1 MGIDTPETVHT
12 QKEEQP
18 YGQEASNYT
27 KTRLENGDKIE
38 LEYDSNSSEKD
49 KYGRVLAWVWIDDSL
64 LQEEL
69 VKNGLART
77 YMLQDNYRYAG
88 RLQLAEEEAKN
99 NHINIW
105 NENNDTE
112 EIKKDNYIQIIILII
127 VLIIILV
134 IITIRKFEKKRK

>member
-49 KYGRVLAWVWIDDSL
+49 KYGIDLD
-64 LQEEL
+64 
-69 VKNGLART
+69 
-77 YMLQDNYRYAG
+77 
-88 RLQLAEEEAKN
+88 
-99 NHINIW
+99 
-105 NENNDTE
+105 
-112 EIKKDNYIQIIILII
+112 
-127 VLIIILV
+127 
-134 IITIRKFEKKRK
+134 

>member
-49 KYGRVLAWVWIDDSL
+49 KYGMDLDWWQFI
-64 LQEEL
+64 
-69 VKNGLART
+69 ARRT
-77 YMLQDNYRYAG
+77 CEKWSSQNIYAT
-88 RLQLAEEEAKN
+88 RQL
-99 NHINIW
+99 
-105 NENNDTE
+105 
-112 EIKKDNYIQIIILII
+112 
-127 VLIIILV
+127 
-134 IITIRKFEKKRK
+134 

>member
-49 KYGRVLAWVWIDDSL
+49 KYGRDWAWIWIDDSL

-77 YMLQDNYRYAG
+77 YIKLYWQNMVKEKRHNKYASKRYF
-88 RLQLAEEEAKN
+88 
-99 NHINIW
+99 
-105 NENNDTE
+105 
-112 EIKKDNYIQIIILII
+112 
-127 VLIIILV
+127 
-134 IITIRKFEKKRK
+134 FEV